1 MACVSGAY
9 NGRMARRIDQLGK
22 FFSPTDPALLAA
34 DAGGARSVASVR
46 VWFILVMAIA
56 PALGFIIQGPDA
68 DIEIQLTTIAL
79 LLALIY
85 SLIIRTMMEQR
96 DWRPSHAEAY
106 ATTTFDLTLISGTL
120 LLLGLVAGP
129 DRVVHSE
136 AVWAVY
142 LLVIMTS
149 ALRLD
154 IRICFYAG
162 LLTVIQYLALVA
174 ALDLTWQD
182 LMLNYDRL
190 IQFARITLML
200 AATALAIGIVNRSRS
215 MMTMSGFDSLTGL
228 ANRRYFD
235 QRFKDEMSKAEKL
248 ERPLSLVL
256 FDLDHFKC
264 VNDEYGHDVGDG
276 VLLQVADLMRRGSR
290 EQDFLARWGGE
301 ELAMILPDTDAEV
314 ATRVAKRLTDM
325 IRNKVFRSLSSNV
338 RLTASAGVAERR
350 ADCSTAEDLFSLA
363 DQRVLQAKAIGRD
376 QVIST

>member
-1 MACVSGAY
+1 
-9 NGRMARRIDQLGK
+9 MARRIDQLGN
-22 FFSPTDPALLAA
+22 FFRPTDPALLAA

-256 FDLDHFKC
+256 FDLDHFKR
-264 VNDEYGHDVGDG
+264 VNDEHGHDVGDG

-363 DQRVLQAKAIGRD
+363 DQRVLQAKTIGRD
-376 QVIST
+376 QVVST

>member
-1 MACVSGAY
+1 
-9 NGRMARRIDQLGK
+9 MARRIDQLGK

-256 FDLDHFKC
+256 FDLDHFKR